1 MSQNGAE
8 MGRDARDGPRW
19 AEMLRD
25 APRWAEMLRDVSNRA
40 LRLRDDER
48 LAYAHLE
55 LVPRAC
61 GTCPADMSRTY
72 PGQVIL
78 SSCHA
83 PAGGSERARV
93 GFAPAARLLG
103 VALGRLV
110 PRTRRELVEQADLER
125 DSGHH
130 P

>member
-1 MSQNGAE
+1 MNQNGAE
-8 MGRDARDGPRW
+8 MR
-19 AEMLRD
+19 RD
-25 APRWAEMLRDVSNRA
+25 APRWAEMGRDAPRCAEMCPTARCA
-40 LRLRDDER
+40 LETTSASQML
-48 LAYAHLE
+48 
-55 LVPRAC
+55 
-61 GTCPADMSRTY
+61 
-72 PGQVIL
+72 IL

-103 VALGRLV
+103 VSLGRLV